1 MVRFWFADL
10 SACTPQLN
18 SALLLTRQRQ
28 GASAKPNVS
37 DIARAVA
44 SIPFIHPIHCVVLCS
59 VPLTDHVP
67 VLQAPTSFSAVHMH
81 MRYPTPED
89 DNDPGVLLFVPKR
102 SKVSPPSHSA
112 RPAVLRCC
120 GSAGCVRRF
129 HVGGAGARRLTR
141 IYVCVCLLSGCEAFV
156 MTRPRLVLDPGEPGT
171 SSATMSC
178 VRPTVQPQ
186 QTRTSIHRFNSQQS
200 IQSIR
205 TA

>member
-44 SIPFIHPIHCVVLCS
+44 SIPFISIHCVVLCS

-102 SKVSPPSHSA
+102 SKVSPPSHSHSA
-112 RPAVLRCC
+112 RPAVLR
-120 GSAGCVRRF
+120 A
-129 HVGGAGARRLTR
+129 A
-141 IYVCVCLLSGCEAFV
+141 
-156 MTRPRLVLDPGEPGT
+156 
-171 SSATMSC
+171 
-178 VRPTVQPQ
+178 
-186 QTRTSIHRFNSQQS
+186 
-200 IQSIR
+200 
-205 TA
+205 